1 MMVEHTKLE
10 RIALTILQ
18 QANLLRRAGRIV
30 EATGMER
37 RAAELRALCAAPDMS
52 QMSQAA

>member
-37 RAAELRALCAAPDMS
+37 RAAELRALCAGPDMS